1 MRVVSIH
8 VFIVVLRAWV
18 AQVQA
23 NYLYTHDS
31 QVRLRSSKYTAH
43 DAYFIE
49 TTASDCVLPAEA
61 IITPE
66 QCDEAAE
73 VLGLVLGYR
82 GNWNLGG
89 HCAKW
94 AVLNM
99 DTWYYHYASGRP
111 GAQPICKVPA
121 FSLGHERYCS
131 KTRSTAAP
139 ECPAFHAEITSP
151 SDCDSAAS
159 ELGLTLHPSDG
170 NVNYGGTCSQWHN
183 GNGQENWYFYYA
195 SNQCGAYPI
204 CQLQQFVLSDPCP
217 PGFES
222 ITVAAV
228 CDIAGAALGLSP
240 GFVTQYGFGGKCAK
254 YELGGQSNVY
264 YHWASNQPGAT
275 SICSAVTSN
284 PVIVPTPSPTESST
298 APSCTQLATGG
309 RSNDWST
316 ICKNVPTTAGHVQ
329 LNMGDV
335 VDYFRPVA
343 GATFCDMLTSSNQHE
358 WSNNLTT
365 WYTPGYY
372 SAHFGGSALNWP
384 LDNVAGDERRFLSFW
399 DDGGGGVGGCCHNS
413 YSDSSY
419 PGRPFIMYWCQPGA
433 NLVPT
438 PLPTSSGDI
447 TATGDPHLKNVFG
460 ERFDLMMPGRHVLIN
475 IPRGEPAEKAQ
486 LHVEADASR
495 LGGQCEDLY
504 FQELNITGSMAEEV
518 QTGGYRFQ
526 ARGDNETPEW
536 LSFGKIQ
543 LKVVHGRTDH
553 GIEYLN
559 FYVKHLKR
567 AGLPVGGLLGEDDHS
582 HVEKPPEDCIQHVTM

>member
-1 MRVVSIH
+1 MRVAIIH
-8 VFIVVLRAWV
+8 VISFVCLAQG
-18 AQVQA
+18 AQVHA
-23 NYLYTHDS
+23 IYRHTHDS
-31 QVRLRSSKYTAH
+31 QLGLRSSKYNAN
-43 DAYFIE
+43 DAYFVE
-49 TTASDCVLPAEA
+49 TTASACVLPAQA

-73 VLGLVLGYR
+73 VLGLILGYR

-121 FSLGHERYCS
+121 FSLGDASYCNS
-131 KTRSTAAP
+131 DRRSTAAM
-139 ECPAFHAEITSP
+139 CPPFHSEITSQ
-151 SDCDSAAS
+151 SECDSAGSA
-159 ELGLTLHPSDG
+159 LGLSLHSNG
-170 NVNYGGTCSQWHN
+170 NVNYGGTCAQWHN
-183 GNGQENWYFYYA
+183 GDGRESWYFYYG
-195 SNQCGAYPI
+195 SNQCGAFPI

-217 PGFES
+217 SGFEA
-222 ITVAAV
+222 ITLAAV

-240 GFVTQYGFGGKCAK
+240 GFITGYGFGGNCAK

-264 YHWASNQPGAT
+264 YHFASNQPGAT
-275 SICSAVTSN
+275 SICAAVTST
-284 PVIVPTPSPTESST
+284 PVIVPTPSPTAGST
-298 APSCTQLATGG
+298 AACTQLATGG
-309 RSNDWST
+309 VSNDWST
-316 ICKNVPTTAGHVQ
+316 ICGNVPTTAGHVQ

-343 GATFCDMLTSSNQHE
+343 GATFCDMLTSSSRHE
-358 WSNNLTT
+358 WSNDLTT
-365 WYTPGYY
+365 WHIPVYY
-372 SAHFGGSALNWP
+372 SAHFGGSTLNWP
-384 LDNVAGDERRFLSFW
+384 LDNVAGDQRRFLSFW
-399 DDGGGGVGGCCHNS
+399 DDGMGGVGGCCHNS
-413 YSDSSY
+413 YTDASY
-419 PGRPFIMYWCQPGA
+419 PGRPFTMYWCQPGD
-433 NLVPT
+433 NLAPT
-438 PLPTSSGDI
+438 PLPTSSGEI

-475 IPRGEPAEKAQ
+475 IPRGEPAEKTQ

-495 LGGQCEDLY
+495 LGGQCADLY
-504 FQELNITGSMAEEV
+504 FQELNVTGSLAEEK
-518 QTGGYRFQ
+518 QTGGYRY
-526 ARGDNETPEW
+526 RVLGDNETPEW

-567 AGLPVGGLLGEDDHS
+567 AGVPVGGLLGEDDHS
-582 HVEKPPEDCIQHVTM
+582 HVEVPPEECIQRVTM